1 MKTVIFIMANGIKII
16 QIVKENIS
24 LFKREDL
31 IKANGT
37 MESNK
42 AKEYNIMKMVQVIQA
57 IF

>member
-1 MKTVIFIMANGIKII
+1 MRTVIFIMANGIKII

-31 IKANGT
+31 IKANET